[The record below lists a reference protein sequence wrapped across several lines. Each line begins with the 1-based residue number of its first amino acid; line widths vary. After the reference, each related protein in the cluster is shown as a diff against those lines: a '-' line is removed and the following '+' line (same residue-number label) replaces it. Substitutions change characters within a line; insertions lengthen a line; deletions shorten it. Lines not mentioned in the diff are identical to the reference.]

1 MSVKPPAVTYG
12 SRVRMHYA
20 MTLPDGSEVVSTYT
34 DEPLLFTLGDGTM
47 ETPLEL
53 ALIGLRAGEEQTL
66 RVSGSEIYGPV
77 DPENRQWI
85 ERNGFAPELS
95 PSEGQIIG
103 FATREGDQ
111 VAGTVAA
118 VEPTRILVDFNHPL
132 SGRDFDFQVT
142 ILEVL
147 PAE

>member
-1 MSVKPPAVTYG
+1 MTMKPPPVTYG
-12 SRVRMHYA
+12 SRVRLHYA

-34 DEPLLFTLGDGTM
+34 EEPLSFTLGDGTM

-66 RVSGSEIYGPV
+66 RVSGSEIYGAV

-85 ERNGFAPELS
+85 ERSGFPPELAL
-95 PSEGQIIG
+95 SEGQVIG
-103 FATREGDQ
+103 FATDEGDE
-111 VAGTVAA
+111 VAGSVAA

-132 SGRDFDFQVT
+132 SGRDFDFKVT
-142 ILEVL
+142 ILEVM